1 MSWALHFLCAEIL
14 PKAVGNKT
22 CLTLFIGLNLCS
34 TICATSLI
42 PTTLYCGMFIL
53 YLCLLKCHMWYD
65 FCHKTCLSFVCTLSK
80 HWSHILIVKGLSVLQ
95 LIAFVMLQ
103 KKRKHLQAEKIK
115 IQENEIYRNINTGSR
130 QVNRVVICSKNS
142 TARNIPIIFSSAS
155 VDCVRKL
162 LYSYEFL

>member
-1 MSWALHFLCAEIL
+1 MSWALHLLCAEIL

-34 TICATSLI
+34 SICAMSLT

-53 YLCLLKCHMWYD
+53 YLCLLKCRMWYD
-65 FCHKTCLSFVCTLSK
+65 FCHKTCLSFVYTLSK

-103 KKRKHLQAEKIK
+103 KKTPTSRENKNFRRMKYTEILTLGADRWEGLRFAAKIARPEIFPLFSLQH
-115 IQENEIYRNINTGSR
+115 QLT
-130 QVNRVVICSKNS
+130 V
-142 TARNIPIIFSSAS
+142 
-155 VDCVRKL
+155 
-162 LYSYEFL
+162 